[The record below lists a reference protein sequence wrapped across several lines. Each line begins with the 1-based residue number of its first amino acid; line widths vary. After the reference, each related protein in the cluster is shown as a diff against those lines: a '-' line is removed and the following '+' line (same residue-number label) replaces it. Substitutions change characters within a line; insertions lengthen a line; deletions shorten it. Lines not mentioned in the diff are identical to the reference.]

1 MIKEKVNS
9 MTLND
14 DFTKSSIRVEFYFD
28 SKCQAEDVELSK
40 CLIAA
45 FFESQ
50 NINCIE
56 RSKSQLIFEDSK
68 EKYINVFIALS
79 DLRYDELAI
88 SNLKEAYI
96 YFDKKDDLLN
106 DFLKK
111 DSPYQFGLEQI
122 FM

>member
-1 MIKEKVNS
+1 MIKEKVI
-9 MTLND
+9 
-14 DFTKSSIRVEFYFD
+14 KIEFYFD
-28 SKCQAEDVELSK
+28 SKCPTEDVDISK
-40 CLIAA
+40 CLIAT
-45 FFESQ
+45 FFASQ

-56 RSKSQLIFEDSK
+56 SSKNHLVFEDSK
-68 EKYINVFIALS
+68 EKYLNVFIALS

-88 SNLKEAYI
+88 GNLKEAYI

-111 DSPYQFGLEQI
+111 DSPYQFDMEPI